1 MDRSKLKNIIV
12 LILLALNLFLLA
24 AVISDKGQSGRVRQ
38 QGWQAAVSALEG
50 AGVSV
55 SDDIDG
61 TIDAPLVYSLRRSA
75 SAERAML
82 ERLLGRVSAEDL
94 GGNIWY
100 YNSAKGQAFLRGSG
114 ETDMLLSAGVWSV
127 GRDSARAVLRLA
139 EKLGLSCDE
148 DSLVQDSRDEGEYTV
163 NCAWKGGRVYN
174 AQLTFYLSGDSL
186 IMVTG
191 TRIFDDVEQESG
203 DGVMD
208 ELTAMMRFYELL
220 IREDW
225 SCARLEGV
233 DVGYVQS
240 VTVSDASTLTPVWHF
255 STDTGQLY
263 INAVTGRIETLE

>member
-24 AVISDKGQSGRVRQ
+24 AVISDKRQSERVRQ
-38 QGWQAAVSALEG
+38 QAWQAAVSALEDT
-50 AGVSV
+50 GVSV
-55 SDDIDG
+55 SDSIDSA
-61 TIDAPLVYSLRRSA
+61 IDAPLVYSLRRSA
-75 SAERAML
+75 STERAML
-82 ERLLGRVSAEDL
+82 EKLLGRVSAEDL

-114 ETDMLLSAGVWSV
+114 ETDLLLSAGVWST
-127 GRDSARAVLRLA
+127 GRDSARAIFRFM
-139 EKLGLSCDE
+139 EKLGLPCDE
-148 DSLVQDSRDEGEYTV
+148 ESLVRDVQNEGKYTV
-163 NCAWKGGRVYN
+163 NCVWKGGRVYN
-174 AQLTFYLSGDSL
+174 AQLTFYLNGDSL
-186 IMVTG
+186 MMVTG

-220 IREDW
+220 VREDW
-225 SCARLEGV
+225 SCARLKGV

-263 INAVTGRIETLE
+263 INAVTGRVETLE